1 MLGSWSVHKQAGW
14 LRYVSDRAIQMSRPH
29 GTVRV
34 KRRVSHGD
42 VVVGTAT
49 TTKRAS
55 ELREIDLRRRDGTS
69 ESSDAYTQTSSHV
82 HGAYRRRLGVVT
94 PGSRPAT

>member
-1 MLGSWSVHKQAGW
+1 
-14 LRYVSDRAIQMSRPH
+14 MSRPH